1 MRESVPHHAGGSHHL
16 HRNCP
21 AEPPD
26 TRDVP
31 QLDTPG
37 HSHQLH
43 LPLITDI
50 SHLAHYPPHGIKSE
64 VACPYGRHAR
74 RGARRPRPVVH
85 VRTHHPS
92 RPGHGGELAPTTA
105 DAGWEEHTEHFL
117 SLRIFDGGHFYF
129 AEDPGPLLR
138 QITRDATTARAA
150 ADATRSG

>member
-1 MRESVPHHAGGSHHL
+1 MDHSPPALRESVPHHAGGSHRQ

-50 SHLAHYPPHGIKSE
+50 SHLADYPLHGITL
-64 VACPYGRHAR
+64 VAQEMLRAGPRSAR
-74 RGARRPRPVVH
+74 ALAEDLDVRQDLLERGAAVDVAA
-85 VRTHHPS
+85 
-92 RPGHGGELAPTTA
+92 GEDEL
-105 DAGWEEHTEHFL
+105 
-117 SLRIFDGGHFYF
+117 
-129 AEDPGPLLR
+129 
-138 QITRDATTARAA
+138 QRAA
-150 ADATRSG
+150 PAVAGSALS